1 MQALD
6 NEQINIEIEVVN
18 RELLFSRVNL
28 FQTIDEFEELNF
40 KLDNLGI
47 NKAPLITYPK
57 NITVPKHP
65 LLSTKQVKFL
75 FRVVQYKS
83 LQVQRSQLLRLEPIA
98 LFAEFYHVPTFLDY
112 IRLNFFRAT
121 VNKTSRSVLWL
132 IRNKHLFEPRFIQV
146 CLNNTAEHFGTTRER
161 LEDWQENTNTRLTN
175 VNLRKHL
182 KTKLKAYQY
191 IIRSNREPSNIFK
204 RKKLN
209 CTCGK
214 WNIRKR
220 LFPGEGIY
228 TEANARRQVPDSV
241 IRRRNLRWR

>member
-18 RELLFSRVNL
+18 RELLFGRINL
-28 FQTIDEFEELNF
+28 FQTIDEFEELNV
-40 KLDNLGI
+40 KLNNLAI
-47 NKAPLITYPK
+47 NKEATVTYPK
-57 NITVPKHP
+57 TITVPKHP
-65 LLSTKQVKFL
+65 LLSVKQVKFL

-83 LQVQRSQLLRLEPIA
+83 LQVQRSQVLRLEPIA

-112 IRLNFFRAT
+112 IRLNFFRAS

-132 IRNKHLFEPRFIQV
+132 IRNKHLFETRFIQV

-161 LEDWQENTNTRLTN
+161 LEDWRENLNTRLTN

-191 IIRSNREPSNIFK
+191 MIRCKRESTNLFK
-204 RKKLN
+204 RDKKN
-209 CTCGK
+209 CRCGK
-214 WNIRKR
+214 WSIRKR
-220 LFPGEGIY
+220 VFDEPPH
-228 TEANARRQVPDSV
+228 TAANARRATHRV
-241 IRRRNLRWR
+241 IRNLMW

>member
-1 MQALD
+1 MQSLD
-6 NEQINIEIEVVN
+6 NEQINIDIEVVN

-28 FQTIDEFEELNF
+28 FITIDEFEELNI
-40 KLDNLGI
+40 KLDNLDI
-47 NKAPLITYPK
+47 NKAATINYPK
-57 NITVPKHP
+57 TITVPKHP
-65 LLSTKQVKFL
+65 LLSAKQVKFL
-75 FRVVQYKS
+75 FRVVQYKT

-132 IRNKHLFEPRFIQV
+132 IRNKHLFQPRFIQV

-161 LEDWQENTNTRLTN
+161 LEDWRENTNTRLTN

-182 KTKLKAYQY
+182 KTKRKAYQY
-191 IIRSNREPSNIFK
+191 IIRSNREPSNLGK

-214 WNIRKR
+214 WGLRKR
-220 LFPGEGIY
+220 LDHREGIY
-228 TEANARRQVPDSV
+228 TEANARRES
-241 IRRRNLRWR
+241 INRINRNLRW

>member
-1 MQALD
+1 MQSLD

-40 KLDNLGI
+40 KLDNLAI
-47 NKAPLITYPK
+47 NKAPTITYPK
-57 NITVPKHP
+57 TITVPKHP

-83 LQVQRSQLLRLEPIA
+83 LQVQRSQLLQLEPIA

-112 IRLNFFRAT
+112 IRLNFFRAS

-132 IRNKHLFEPRFIQV
+132 IRNKHLFETRFIQV

-161 LEDWQENTNTRLTN
+161 LEDWRENLNTRLTN

-191 IIRSNREPSNIFK
+191 MIRSKRESTNLFK
-204 RKKLN
+204 RDKKN
-209 CTCGK
+209 CRCGI
-214 WNIRKR
+214 WSIRKR
-220 LFPGEGIY
+220 VFDSAG
-228 TEANARRQVPDSV
+228 THTAANARRATDRV
-241 IRRRNLRWR
+241 IRNLMW